1 MRRVKQAGTTGA
13 LLGLLILGIVAAL
26 GGSGRRVDAAGP
38 IGAQGVT
45 RPYDPGK
52 PTVVDLYVNP
62 ILGSDNNPGTLPE
75 QPVQS
80 LRIAWQRIIE
90 FAVPNVGYR
99 INLQPGF
106 YRFDPVNRNK
116 FGYLAGMREGTF
128 QHPIIFRAELGP
140 GTVNISGGLEF
151 ERLKYLYLEDLQ
163 LSLLGQEASIGDSL
177 LRIAECDHVLVR
189 NVEINGPN
197 PTLPDVKERVA
208 DAVRVERSQHVYLE
222 NNDIHGAVNAGVR
235 FFAVQYG
242 HLLSNRVHDIGGWA
256 VQLQGG
262 SAYLRAERNE
272 LYYSG
277 QGFLAGGDSNFELMR
292 SPWLHYDAY
301 DVKFVNNIVHDVPGI
316 GVGTAGGFNVL
327 LAYNTFHRI
336 GTYQDGRTPQG
347 FPLMAFW
354 HGRRFCAEAPENG
367 NNNATANCAAHLAAG
382 GWGTTDP
389 SAREPIPN
397 ARVYVYN
404 NVFYNPAPLRTRG
417 GHLYVEGA
425 VTPTPGSNIPAAFHA
440 DTHLYIRGNVL
451 WNGPQ
456 NTPLGVEAAG
466 SGCASADCNAAQL
479 RRDNRINTLQPQF
492 RNPAQGDLRPRP
504 NGNLVTLRTLQI
516 PAFAF
521 EKEAPDQPPLPLGD
535 NDNGVPEDYVGDA
548 RGPFTPGAYAGA
560 YVPPYA
566 VSGTILGPFGYLPGV
581 KLTFQVV
588 KGNAAAPAPVTTNKS
603 GTWSRANVQ
612 PFVTYRVTP
621 TLTGYRF
628 TPAFLEFSSERAD
641 LDFSA
646 EVDGYTLFGFAGDHL
661 TNGIN
666 GVTVTFVPI
675 GRRGRSVPKPAKSDA
690 TGLFSAAGFQKGVKY
705 RAVAGLPG
713 WKFKPSSIVFNKPN
727 KLLYFTGRRIR

>member
-1 MRRVKQAGTTGA
+1 MRRVTQTGTTGA
-13 LLGLLILGIVAAL
+13 LVVLLILGVVAAL
-26 GGSGRRVDAAGP
+26 GGSGRSVVAAGP

-45 RPYDPGK
+45 RPYDPGN
-52 PTVVDLYVNP
+52 PTLVDLYVNP
-62 ILGSDNNPGTLPE
+62 VVGSDDNPGTLPE
-75 QPVQS
+75 QPVRS
-80 LRIAWQRIIE
+80 LRVAWQRIIE

-99 INLQPGF
+99 FNLQPGT

-116 FGYLAGMREGTF
+116 FGFLAGMREGTF

-151 ERLKYLYLEDLQ
+151 ERLKYLYLEDLK
-163 LSLLGQEASIGDSL
+163 LSLLDQDASIGNSL
-177 LRIAECDHVLVR
+177 LRIADCDHVLVR
-189 NVEINGPN
+189 NVEVNGPN
-197 PTLPDVKERVA
+197 PALPDAKERA
-208 DAVRVERSQHVYLE
+208 EDAVRVERSQYVYLE
-222 NNDIHGAVNAGVR
+222 NNDIHGAVSTGVR
-235 FFAVQYG
+235 LFAVQRG
-242 HLLSNRVHDIGGWA
+242 HLLANRVHEIGGWA
-256 VQLQGG
+256 VQLHGG

-316 GVGTAGGFNVL
+316 GAGAAGGFNVL

-336 GTYQDGRTPQG
+336 GTYQDGQTPQG
-347 FPLMAFW
+347 YPLMAFW
-354 HGRRFCAEAPENG
+354 HGRRFCAEAAENG
-367 NNNATANCAAHLAAG
+367 TGNATANCAAHLAAG

-389 SAREPIPN
+389 AAREPIPN
-397 ARVYVYN
+397 RRVSVYN
-404 NVFYNPAPLRTRG
+404 NVFYNPSPLRTRG

-425 VTPTPGSNIPAAFHA
+425 VAPTPGSNIPAGLHA
-440 DTHLYIRGNVL
+440 DTSLAIVGNVI

-456 NTPLGVEAAG
+456 NTPLGLETAG
-466 SGCASADCNAAQL
+466 SGCAHATCNAAQI

-504 NGNLVTLRTLQI
+504 NGNLVGIRTVQI

-521 EKEAPDQPPLPLGD
+521 GHEAPVQPPVPVGD
-535 NDNGVPEDYVGDA
+535 NDNTVPEDYAGEA
-548 RGPFTPGAYAGA
+548 RGLFTPGAYAGA
-560 YVPPYA
+560 YVPSYG

-588 KGNAAAPAPVTTNKS
+588 EGSAPAPAPAVTNQA
-603 GTWSRANVQ
+603 GAWSRANIQ

-621 TLTGYRF
+621 SLTGYKF
-628 TPAFLEFSSERAD
+628 TPASLEFSSERTD

-646 EVDGYTLFGFAGDHL
+646 EVDGYTIFGFAGDRL
-661 TNGIN
+661 ANAVN

-713 WKFKPSSIVFNKPN
+713 WKFKPSSIVFKKPN